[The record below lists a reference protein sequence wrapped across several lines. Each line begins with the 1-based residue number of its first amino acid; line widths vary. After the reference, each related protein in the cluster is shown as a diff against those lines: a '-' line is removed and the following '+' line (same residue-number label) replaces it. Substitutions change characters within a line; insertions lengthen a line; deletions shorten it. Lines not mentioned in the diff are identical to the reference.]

1 MKKIAMLFFA
11 AVLAAIVMTNL
22 AYAADFSVNVS
33 NVKDDITTDETAKF
47 IAVIKSD
54 SSKILEVKVYSPDV
68 EWNVPEQIAK
78 IGSNSKA
85 NVNIDIT
92 PTKYIGVGVY
102 GVKINFKDEKT
113 GEILEKILYVNVRP
127 PGEPVSTYLPSINM
141 EVVMPNVV
149 DPSKEVKAVFEIE
162 NQNTLNLR
170 DLVLKVKSDISEFNQ
185 QETFDLGSVP
195 DRESI
200 EIVFKPNSVQPPGEY
215 KLNFE
220 IYYNNKVI
228 ETADPKKIQISTV
241 KPAYLEETSVDKIS
255 FIRTKTAVKYTS
267 QSNVE
272 DKQTKRFQMG
282 IIQSAISYIDGYN
295 SRMTKEDGK
304 RYLAVDVELKPGETK
319 TIYVITDY
327 WIPLLVLIA
336 AVLGSIL
343 YYVFRSPL
351 RIRKGF
357 TDIKL
362 KEGGVSEMRVM
373 LEIKNLTKENVRNV
387 EVVDFVPHIADVSK
401 QFFEGSLRP
410 AKVLTHGGKG
420 TILKWELYEVAGR
433 EDRVIVYSIAT
444 KLSIVGNF
452 RMPRAKLVFKN
463 EKGKNVH
470 VYSNRIGV
478 HS

>member
-1 MKKIAMLFFA
+1 MKKTAILLFA
-11 AVLAAIVMTNL
+11 AVLLALFMTNT
-22 AYAADFSVNVS
+22 ANAADFNVNIS

-47 IAVIKSD
+47 IAVVKSS
-54 SSKILEVKVYSPDV
+54 SSKSIEIKVYSPDV
-68 EWNVPEQIAK
+68 EWNMPEQIARV
-78 IGSNSKA
+78 GGNSRA

-102 GVKINFKDEKT
+102 GVKINFKDQAT
-113 GEILEKILYVNVRP
+113 GEIVEKIAYINVRP
-127 PGEPVSTYLPSINM
+127 PGEPVSTYLPSVNM
-141 EVVMPNVV
+141 EVVMPNVI
-149 DPSKEVKAVFEIE
+149 DPSKEAKAVFEIE

-170 DLVLKVKSDISEFNQ
+170 DIVLKVKSDMAEFNQ
-185 QETFDLGSVP
+185 QKTFDLGSVP
-195 DRESI
+195 DRKTI
-200 EIVFKPNSVQPPGEY
+200 EIIFDPNPLQSPGEY
-215 KLNFE
+215 TLYFE
-220 IYYNNKVI
+220 ILNKNKVI

-241 KPAYLEETSVDKIS
+241 KPAYLEEINIDKIA
-255 FIRTKTAVKYTS
+255 FVRTKTAVKYTS

-272 DKQTKRFQMG
+272 DAQTKRFEMG
-282 IIQSAISYIDGYN
+282 IIQSAISYVDGYN
-295 SRMTKEDGK
+295 SRMIKEDGK
-304 RYLAVDVELKPGETK
+304 RYLAVDIELKPGESK

-327 WIPLLVLIA
+327 WIPILVLLVAIF
-336 AVLGSIL
+336 GSIL
-343 YYVFRSPL
+343 YYIFRSPL

-373 LEIKNLTKENVRNV
+373 LEIKNLTKETVRNV

-401 QFFEGSLRP
+401 QFLEGTLRP

-420 TILKWELYEVAGR
+420 TILKWELYEVAGG

-463 EKGKNVH
+463 EKGKEIH
-470 VYSNRIGV
+470 TYSNRIGV